1 MDDLAVAQ
9 VMLAYEAVQR
19 RSQGPLTPDEAAALR
34 RHGVPLVYDP
44 VQIGWLRA
52 DAVDDLDPEA
62 GPTAPVLSLRAWR
75 VEDADTYRA
84 LLDDP
89 AVWRYLPEG
98 WPGPLSLADAE
109 ALIVLARDEA
119 LHQVRAVLVDGVP
132 VGQVRLVLAT
142 GEVSYWLGR
151 AHWGRGLAKRALRDW
166 TAHCRLRH
174 PGLALFARVHHENA
188 ASRRVAEAAGYV
200 WQGPDA
206 ADPSFGLFAL
216 SSGSAQA

>member
-9 VMLAYEAVQR
+9 AMLAFEAVQR
-19 RSQGPLTPDEAAALR
+19 RSGGPLAPDEVAALR
-34 RHGVPLVYDP
+34 AQGVPLVYDP

-52 DAVDDLDPEA
+52 DAVDDLDPDA
-62 GPTAPVLSLRAWR
+62 GQTAPVLTLRAWR
-75 VEDADTYRA
+75 IEDAGIFRA

-98 WPGPLSLADAE
+98 YPGPLSLADAE
-109 ALIVLARDEA
+109 ALITLAADSA
-119 LHQVRAVLVDGVP
+119 LHQVRAVLADGVP
-132 VGQVRLVLAT
+132 VGQVRLVTGT
-142 GEVSYWLGR
+142 GEISYWLGR
-151 AHWGRGLAKRALRDW
+151 AHWGRGLATRAVRDW

-174 PGLALFARVHHENA
+174 PGLALFARVHNENA

-206 ADPSFGLFAL
+206 ADPRFGLFAL

>member
-9 VMLAYEAVQR
+9 VMPAYEAVQR

-34 RHGVPLVYDP
+34 RQGVPLVYDP

-52 DAVDDLDPEA
+52 DAVDDLDPGAGEA
-62 GPTAPVLSLRAWR
+62 VLTLRPWR
-75 VEDADTYRA
+75 AQDAGVFRA

-98 WPGPLSLADAE
+98 YPGPLSLADAE
-109 ALIVLARDEA
+109 ALVALAGDGA
-119 LHQVRAVLVDGVP
+119 LHEVRAVLVDGVP
-132 VGQVRLVLAT
+132 VGQVRLVTGT

-151 AHWGRGLAKRALRDW
+151 AHWGRGLATRALRDW
-166 TAHCRLRH
+166 TADCRARH
-174 PGLALFARVHHENA
+174 PGLALFARVHNENA

-206 ADPSFGLFAL
+206 ADPRFGLFAL
-216 SSGSAQA
+216 SSGSVPA